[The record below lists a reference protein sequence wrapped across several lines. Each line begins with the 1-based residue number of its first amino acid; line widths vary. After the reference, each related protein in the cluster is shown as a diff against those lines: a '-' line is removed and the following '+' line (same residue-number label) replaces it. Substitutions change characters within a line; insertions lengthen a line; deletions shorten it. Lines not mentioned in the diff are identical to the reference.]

1 MEDIKN
7 INNLY
12 SEKKKRVFLTIRHL
26 LTKETYVN
34 KNLHQAGIVCI
45 VDGCGELALDNG
57 DEISLVSD
65 DCYMYDKESAF
76 SIHFES
82 PTEIFILHFNFSDFV
97 DEQYVII
104 EKEMTGS
111 FLSFLKKSCNK
122 INGWHINAKRIQE
135 TLFEIENEIENRDF
149 FAESVI
155 KSYVTVILSL
165 SIQYF
170 FEDLKNETREQNAHY
185 KKIEKSIAYI
195 HENLSKKITL
205 EELAQ
210 IAMMGKTN
218 YSVFFK
224 KMTGMTVWEYIINAR
239 VALASSYLLENKDE
253 YNITELAFRCG
264 FNNSAYFNKIF
275 KKLKGKTP
283 RDFKK
288 DIDNPCFK
296 I

>member
-45 VDGCGELALDNG
+45 VDGCGKLTFENGEEIALQSN
-57 DEISLVSD
+57 
-65 DCYMYDKESAF
+65 DCFMYDKERAF
-76 SIHFES
+76 SIDFEA
-82 PTEIFILHFNFSDFV
+82 PTEFFILHFNFSDFI
-97 DEQYVII
+97 DEQYLII
-104 EKEMTGS
+104 EKEMIGA
-111 FLSFLKKSCNK
+111 FLTFLKKSCDK
-122 INGWHINAKRIQE
+122 ISGWHINARRIQE
-135 TLFEIENEIENRDF
+135 MLFEIENEIENRDF
-149 FAESVI
+149 FAENVI
-155 KSYVTVILSL
+155 KAYVTVIFSL

-170 FEDLKNETREQNAHY
+170 FEDVRSEAQEQNVHY
-185 KKIEKSIAYI
+185 KNIEKSIVYI
-195 HENLSKKITL
+195 HENLSEKITL

-253 YNITELAFRCG
+253 YNITELAFQCG

-283 RDFKK
+283 RDFQKNV
-288 DIDNPCFK
+288 DNPCF
-296 I
+296 